1 MRKKMLLLI
10 LSLAAL
16 AGSLTAHADSDDGGI
31 HGCPIC
37 TTYSNGSQCC
47 VPCICDSNNVP
58 LACTNVICPPDG
70 GGHD

>member
-1 MRKKMLLLI
+1 MRKKLLLLV

-16 AGSLTAHADSDDGGI
+16 AGSLTAYAADDGGI
-31 HGCPIC
+31 HSCPIC
-37 TTYSNGSQCC
+37 TIYSDGSQCC

-58 LACTNVICPPDG
+58 LACTNLYCPPEGG

>member
-1 MRKKMLLLI
+1 MRKKLLLLV

-16 AGSLTAHADSDDGGI
+16 AGSLTAYADNGGT
-31 HGCPIC
+31 HSCPIC
-37 TTYSNGSQCC
+37 TIYSNGSQCC

-58 LACTNVICPPDG
+58 LACTDLYCPPEDG